1 MTFSSGAYKN
11 FTQHREPLRVM
22 KKIKFKSSQ
31 AGKCLGSV
39 ILSVVLLT
47 SISRGESVEF
57 FEKKYKTKI
66 TGVKPIAEY
75 SDPDSYYTAIARK
88 LGIFE
93 VAYAAVFEKYG
104 WKKGGNKVH
113 SAKLTRG
120 EGGPWEIM
128 VVQVEVNPETKK
140 PDRSTMKT
148 LEMKYVF
155 IDDKGKVTFP
165 KPPKKKG
172 DAEPKGGAAKP
183 APPEK
188 PTGADQEKVEMDSK
202 VVSE

>member
-1 MTFSSGAYKN
+1 
-11 FTQHREPLRVM
+11 M
-22 KKIKFKSSQ
+22 KQFKFKSRQS
-31 AGKCLGSV
+31 GKCLGSV

-66 TGVKPIAEY
+66 TGVKPIEEY

-120 EGGPWEIM
+120 EGWAWEIM
-128 VVQVEVNPETKK
+128 VVQVDVNPETKK
-140 PDRSTMKT
+140 PDQTTMKT
-148 LEMKYVF
+148 LEMKHVF
-155 IDDKGKVTFP
+155 IDDEGKVTFP
-165 KPPKKKG
+165 NLPKKNG
-172 DAEPKGGAAKP
+172 VAEPKGGAIKP
-183 APPEK
+183 APSEKPKGAHPEK
-188 PTGADQEKVEMDSK
+188 IESN
-202 VVSE
+202 